1 MWPGCKSG
9 ENDAM
14 TADDIEQKRQMREY
28 VVRQV
33 LTRSPTTIENDTALV
48 SSGLLDSFS
57 LLDVVHK
64 LEELTERRI
73 PPGKMRITDLDTID
87 RMFDVAARIGK
98 NVA

>member
-1 MWPGCKSG
+1 
-9 ENDAM
+9 M
-14 TADDIEQKRQMREY
+14 TAEEIEHKRQMREY
-28 VVRQV
+28 IVRQV

-73 PPGKMRITDLDTID
+73 PHGKIRIADLDTID

-98 NVA
+98 HVA